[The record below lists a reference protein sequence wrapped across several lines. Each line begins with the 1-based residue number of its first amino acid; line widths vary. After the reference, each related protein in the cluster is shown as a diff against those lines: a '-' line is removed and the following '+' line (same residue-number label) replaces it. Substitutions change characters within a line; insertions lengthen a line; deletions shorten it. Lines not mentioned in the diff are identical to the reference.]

1 MDNKTVT
8 KMVFEK
14 FHIHGGDNL
23 PFSSWLDGACR
34 THLAELFGELGYTQ
48 GAEVGVRSGNF
59 SLELLQNIPELHIK
73 CVDSWA
79 AYAKVSQSRQD
90 KHFEHCKLK
99 LKEFA
104 DKGQVEFI
112 KAPSL
117 EAVALV
123 PDKSLDFVYIDGRHE
138 FDFVIRDIIEWSR
151 KVKIGG
157 IVAGHDYYN
166 FYKGGIILAV
176 DAYTRAYNINPWYIT
191 KETQP
196 SFFWVKDYEDI
207 V

>member
-1 MDNKTVT
+1 
-8 KMVFEK
+8 MVFEK

-151 KVKIGG
+151 KVRIGG
-157 IVAGHDYYN
+157 IVAGHDYTYPN
-166 FYKGGIILAV
+166 GVTQAV
-176 DAYTRAYNINPWYIT
+176 DKYVEENIVALNIT
-191 KETQP
+191 KEDDVP
-196 SFFWVKDYEDI
+196 KSWFWVKEK
-207 V
+207 